1 MRLEPMRTSVYA
13 ALFDAHRRAGR
24 TDASLL
30 AALSLEELGE
40 AEVDQQMLI
49 GQFRQ
54 VTPIRARTSFDDA
67 AWQLLR
73 APGYDEVLASVFA
86 AVERAAVE
94 TRVEELRRHK
104 KLVKVDTSTRLG
116 ENSTASVARSFQWA
130 ARVMTV
136 NCPDLYVAQKVTGGI
151 GALQAAA
158 PSTALGPE
166 VLSGPSAKD
175 LAFLAARH
183 LTYYR
188 PEHHVLIYYTTR
200 EELTNLLLAAVE
212 IAMPAP
218 SSPSLGAPV
227 RALHTRMEKRIS
239 KEERDALG
247 DAVRRLDARGGKA
260 TIGAFIRS
268 VELTAARVGLVLSGD
283 LGSAGTIVRNESRA
297 IGGVPAEVKRGD
309 LAAFNASSAHAA
321 LRVRFA
327 TTAPESLRP
336 VPTASGVHI
345 LL

>member
-1 MRLEPMRTSVYA
+1 
-13 ALFDAHRRAGR
+13 
-24 TDASLL
+24 
-30 AALSLEELGE
+30 
-40 AEVDQQMLI
+40 
-49 GQFRQ
+49 
-54 VTPIRARTSFDDA
+54 
-67 AWQLLR
+67 
-73 APGYDEVLASVFA
+73 
-86 AVERAAVE
+86 
-94 TRVEELRRHK
+94 
-104 KLVKVDTSTRLG
+104 
-116 ENSTASVARSFQWA
+116 VARSFQWA

-175 LAFLAARH
+175 HAFLAARH

-212 IAMPAP
+212 IAMPTP
-218 SSPSLGAPV
+218 ESPSLGAPV
-227 RALHTRMEKRIS
+227 RALHARMEKRIG
-239 KEERDALG
+239 KEERGALG
-247 DAVRRLDARGGKA
+247 DAVARLDARGGKA

-283 LGSAGTIVRNESRA
+283 LGSAGAVVRGESRS
-297 IGGVPAEVKRGD
+297 IGGVATEVKRGD
-309 LAAFNASSAHAA
+309 LIAFNASSAHAT
-321 LRVRFA
+321 LRARFA

-336 VPTASGVHI
+336 VPTASGVHVVI
-345 LL
+345 